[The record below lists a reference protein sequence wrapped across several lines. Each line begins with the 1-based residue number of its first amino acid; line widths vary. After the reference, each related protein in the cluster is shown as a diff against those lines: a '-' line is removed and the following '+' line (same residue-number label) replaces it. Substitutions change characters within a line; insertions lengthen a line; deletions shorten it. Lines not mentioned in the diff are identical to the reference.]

1 MPPKSLPVKYNYA
14 PEEEILLKE
23 WCERATILR
32 ILHHKSW
39 TIYRRKNIRFTI
51 PIIIL
56 TTVCGTLNVAQSRVP
71 AEHMAAATIGI
82 GVLNLIAGIMTTIS
96 GFLEIAKMET
106 SHRTM
111 SLNWGKYARHWS
123 TELARAPKDR
133 IPVQEAMRSAKSE
146 FDRLA
151 EQSPPISQKVLDQFQ
166 AKNKDKIP
174 VGYTLPEILD
184 SFNLI
189 RIYDPNIS
197 KARCM
202 ELQERE
208 FSGISNTVRSQI
220 NTSSAHSD
228 TSDVIDA
235 AV

>member
-1 MPPKSLPVKYNYA
+1 MPPKSLPVKYHYA
-14 PEEEILLKE
+14 PEEELLLKE

-39 TIYRRKNIRFTI
+39 TVYRKKNIRFTI

-71 AEHMAAATIGI
+71 EEHMTAATIGI
-82 GVLNLIAGIMTTIS
+82 GVLNLIAGIMATIS
-96 GFLEIAKMET
+96 GFLEVAKLET
-106 SHRTM
+106 SHRAM

-123 TELARAPKDR
+123 TELSRAPKDR

-151 EQSPPISQKVLDQFQ
+151 EQSPPISQRVLDQFK
-166 AKNKDKIP
+166 AENKGKIP
-174 VGYTLPEILD
+174 DGYTLPEILD

-189 RIYDPNIS
+189 RIYDPNVS
-197 KARCM
+197 KARCI
-202 ELQERE
+202 EIQERE
-208 FSGISNTVRSQI
+208 LSGLSPKARDQITGSN
-220 NTSSAHSD
+220 HSD
-228 TSDVIDA
+228 VSDDVDA
-235 AV
+235 QV